1 MSTTFF
7 TRTSMEPLSILH
19 ILRNLVHTKSFED
32 FKDRSYSDYIHTL
45 IIKKEQRLVCT
56 EKFTW
61 VLEDGKRVLR
71 KMFGDTLKIFYIKD
85 KLACA
90 VLRAEIENAAHIVI
104 TELVDSTVIWSY
116 ENVVENWERLS
127 LVSSWLGLNCS
138 LLDRDMADGIPT
150 DEILLQEFAQQLIY
164 PFLEIFLLSCRSEDF
179 RLWIRFLNKP
189 FFHWNGRFT
198 KEVQPRLMPVL
209 EKLLTTLQNSSS
221 IYQTHKD
228 YCFWLDIS
236 KLVRSEKVQSQIMDR
251 VLHNIWD
258 NVFQDIFSEKLSRY
272 PSFHDDKEI
281 MYALLE
287 IVPAN
292 LKDKFTKLLEEIILK
307 KQKSEAF
314 IEQIVNNHYVY
325 GKDIRTP
332 ILCDSIKHAHMSLFA
347 DKKVFDDYIIYL
359 DKTLRDSK
367 TSVGEKIRLLY
378 TAVGLILYIKD
389 KDIFL
394 ASYQK
399 KMAQRLLSSVESEA
413 ESFLIEYLK
422 TQIGMSAVYRIE
434 TMYKDSIK
442 PVTNMF
448 INHTLRTLNYASWSE
463 NIMSIPDWKIPV
475 ALAPIADIFLSKEN
489 ASKKLTWLPAHDTL
503 TLQTTFAGKPYTLVM
518 TSIQASVLMLFD
530 DGVQL
535 LEADIQEKTGIPTYA
550 MKSVLHSIVSSRV
563 PLLAVSEGI
572 YKLVEKPRTNL
583 LCIKLPRPQV
593 VQAPDR
599 RVVADVQVERE
610 YSTDSAIVRIMKSR
624 KRAAYTE
631 IQMEVVRQLSHLF
644 VPDVPFIKGRIENLI
659 DRDYIE
665 RDDDVSYLL
674 YVA

>member
-1 MSTTFF
+1 
-7 TRTSMEPLSILH
+7 MEPLSIVN

-32 FKDRSYSDYIHTL
+32 FQDKSYSTHIHTL
-45 IIKKEQRLVCT
+45 IIKKEQRLVSA

-61 VLEDGKRVLR
+61 IQEDGKRVLR
-71 KMFGDTLKIFYIKD
+71 KMLGDTTKTFYIKD
-85 KLACA
+85 KLACT
-90 VLRAEIENAAHIVI
+90 VLLREIEGGAHSVI
-104 TELVDSTVIWSY
+104 REIVDSTIIWSY
-116 ENVVENWERLS
+116 EKVVETWERLS
-127 LVSSWLGLNCS
+127 LISSWLGLNCS
-138 LLDRDMADGIPT
+138 LLDREMVDTIPT
-150 DEILLQEFAQQLIY
+150 DEILLHEFTQQLIY
-164 PFLEIFLLSCRSEDF
+164 PFLEIFLLSCRFEDLG
-179 RLWIRFLNKP
+179 LWIRFLNKP

-198 KEVQPRLMPVL
+198 KEVQPRLMPIL
-209 EKLLTTLQNSSS
+209 EKLLTTLQNSPS

-236 KLVRSEKVQSQIMDR
+236 KLVRSEKVQSEIIDR
-251 VLHNIWD
+251 VLQNIWD
-258 NVFQDIFSEKLSRY
+258 NAFQDIFSEKLLHY
-272 PSFHDDKEI
+272 PSFYDEKETV
-281 MYALLE
+281 YALLK

-292 LKDKFTKLLEEIILK
+292 LKEKFTKLLEEIILK
-307 KQKSEAF
+307 KQKGEAF

-325 GKDIRTP
+325 QQDIRTP
-332 ILCDSIKHAHMSLFA
+332 ILCDSIKHAHTTLFA
-347 DKKVFDDYIIYL
+347 DKKVFDDYVLYL

-378 TAVGLILYIKD
+378 TSVGLIIYIKD

-413 ESFLIEYLK
+413 ESFVIQILK
-422 TQIGMSAVYRIE
+422 TQVGMSAVHRIE
-434 TMYKDSIK
+434 TMYKDSTK

-448 INHTLRTLNYASWSE
+448 INHNLRTLNYASWSE
-463 NIMSIPDWKIPV
+463 NLMPIPDWKIPSV
-475 ALAPIADIFLSKEN
+475 LAPIADVFLSKEHS
-489 ASKKLTWLPAHDTL
+489 SKKLTWLPAHDTI
-503 TLQTTFAGKPYTLVM
+503 TLQTTFTGKPYTLVM

-563 PLLAVSEGI
+563 PLLDVTHGV
-572 YKLVEKPRTNL
+572 YTLVEKPRTPL
-583 LCIKLPRPQV
+583 LHIKLPRPQV
-593 VQAPDR
+593 VQPPER
-599 RVVADVQVERE
+599 RVVTDVQVERE

-631 IQMEVVRQLSHLF
+631 VQMEVVRQLSHLF

-665 RDDDVSYLL
+665 RDDADVSYLL